1 LEGKIMKLTLILPV
15 VLLAGCATNPQE
27 LSNYDVCRFTMG
39 GPHARAAEIEASRRG
54 LNCPAM
60 YSAIAARESARNA
73 ATANFIQQLNPPPS
87 AIRPPV
93 NCTSYRRGNTVQTD
107 CH

>member
-1 LEGKIMKLTLILPV
+1 MRIIILSAA
-15 VLLAGCATNPQE
+15 LLAGCATNPQE

-60 YSAIAARESARNA
+60 YGAITAQESARNA
-73 ATANFIQQLNPPPS
+73 ATANFVRQINPPAP
-87 AIRPPV
+87 AARPPV
-93 NCTSYRRGNTVQTD
+93 NCTSYRAGNTIQTQ
-107 CH
+107 CN